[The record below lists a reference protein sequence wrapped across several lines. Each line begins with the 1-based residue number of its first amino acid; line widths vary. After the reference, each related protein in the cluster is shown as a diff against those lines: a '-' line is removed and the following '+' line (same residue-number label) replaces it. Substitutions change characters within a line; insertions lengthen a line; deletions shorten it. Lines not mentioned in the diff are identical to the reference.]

1 MSRQDGGHTVLDL
14 LNKSAAYLAQ
24 KGSSSPRLD
33 AELLLANVLGCSR
46 ISLYV
51 GFDKPLGEA
60 EVDSYRQLVM
70 RRGRREPV
78 AYIIG
83 KKEFMGRDFLV
94 GAGALVPR
102 PETELMAERGIE
114 AVRSTDEPL
123 AAELCCGSGAAGICL
138 ALARKEC
145 RLLLTDI
152 SDECLSVA
160 RANIEAH
167 RLSDRAE
174 VLKSDLFESWPVQY
188 AGKFSV
194 IIANP
199 PYIRSAEIDGLEPEV
214 SQHEPRLA
222 LDGGPDGLDLYRRIA
237 QEALHW
243 FRAQGTLV
251 LEVGHDQSRD
261 VGKLLVENG
270 FKDVRY
276 HKDLQGYERVV
287 EAIA

>member
-1 MSRQDGGHTVLDL
+1 MLDL

-114 AVRSTDEPL
+114 AIRSAEEPL

-152 SDECLSVA
+152 SEECLAVA
-160 RANIEAH
+160 RANVENH
-167 RLSDRAE
+167 RLSERAE
-174 VLKSDLFESWPVQY
+174 VLKSDLFDSWPVHNK
-188 AGKFSV
+188 GMFSV

-237 QEALHW
+237 QQASQWL
-243 FRAQGTLV
+243 RAKGVLV

-261 VGKLLVENG
+261 VGRLLVENG